1 LTLRQLAE
9 RPPVLVSQ
17 IVQLPACVSISVI
30 GHLIVLVSETSLP
43 YVLDCTSGSMNKV
56 TLVLDL

>member
-1 LTLRQLAE
+1 
-9 RPPVLVSQ
+9 
-17 IVQLPACVSISVI
+17 
-30 GHLIVLVSETSLP
+30 VSETSLP